1 VRPAGARPIAQ
12 VFVCTHARR
21 PDDPLRSGC
30 GAAGP
35 ALFATLKRLVI
46 DGGVA
51 SRVWVTATGCQ
62 GHCPREGCAVTLYP
76 KNEHLVEA
84 AEPDA
89 RELLR
94 AALTP
99 RAPT

>member
-1 VRPAGARPIAQ
+1 MRPSSLRPIAQ

-30 GAAGP
+30 GASGP
-35 ALFATLKRLVI
+35 ALFTALKKAVTE
-46 DGGVA
+46 GGVA
-51 SRVWVTATGCQ
+51 GRVWITATGCQ
-62 GHCPREGCAVTLYP
+62 GHCPRTGCSVTLHP
-76 KNEHLVEA
+76 KNEHLIEA

-89 RELLR
+89 REILR

-99 RAPT
+99 RTTS